1 MDHETFEEKKYT
13 DFFPRVESAYRRAF
27 NRLNEE
33 YDSTLVHAIDQQ
45 VLDESEP
52 VYEDGAFAVR
62 LPENPVDRVEGV
74 VADEERVTELLEVYV
89 TTLEEE
95 LAATFGDEEK
105 A

>member
-13 DFFPRVESAYRRAF
+13 EFFPRLESTYRRTF
-27 NRLNEE
+27 NELNEQ
-33 YDSTLVHAIDQQ
+33 YDSGLVHAIDQQ
-45 VLDESEP
+45 ILDESEP
-52 VYEDGAFAVR
+52 VYEDGAFTVR

-74 VADEERVTELLEVYV
+74 VADDERIEDLLDVYV
-89 TTLEEE
+89 EKLEAQ